1 MDMHSEPPFMKED
14 DRDEGESSS
23 PSKNKELEALPLL
36 KDAAKS
42 EREVLFVQKLRQ
54 DCVLF
59 DFVTDP
65 NSDLKCKEVK
75 GCALQ
80 EMVEYITTQEG
91 VITEFI
97 YPEAFA
103 ANVFLFSSSSPNGT
117 DFEPE
122 KDETTFEAAWPQLQ
136 PVYDFFLKFLDSP
149 NFQPSI
155 AEKYIDKEFVS
166 QPSHVVINGLVLFYH
181 HVIFDRPPIWCEII
195 GLIY

>member
-1 MDMHSEPPFMKED
+1 
-14 DRDEGESSS
+14 
-23 PSKNKELEALPLL
+23 
-36 KDAAKS
+36 AAKS

-136 PVYDFFLKFLDSP
+136 PVYDFFLKYLGCHSVRGTVLFS
-149 NFQPSI
+149 
-155 AEKYIDKEFVS
+155 YTG
-166 QPSHVVINGLVLFYH
+166 HVVINGLVLFYH
-181 HVIFDRPPIWCEII
+181 HVIFDRPPFWCEII
-195 GLIY
+195 GLIYY